1 MRLRTSLM
9 TSSNVGTRQS
19 KDGGVGAAAA
29 VCCCRREVSAEI
41 DSCDASISSLSSSS
55 SSFGVGTIVGAS
67 EHGASVVAVALLTV
81 ADGVAVVAVVE
92 EEVALLSGVS
102 GC

>member
-19 KDGGVGAAAA
+19 KDGGVGATA

-41 DSCDASISSLSSSS
+41 DSCDASISSLLSYHHHRLVLELSL
-55 SSFGVGTIVGAS
+55 VLPT
-67 EHGASVVAVALLTV
+67 AVLL
-81 ADGVAVVAVVE
+81 
-92 EEVALLSGVS
+92 
-102 GC
+102 

>member
-19 KDGGVGAAAA
+19 KDGGVGATA